1 MQTDPQAAM
10 KKYGDVPEM
19 RAFLQAFMKMMGEH
33 FSALADKQ
41 DAEKAEA
48 AAAAMPEALTP
59 EQKKA
64 QEVAQQAMADPEV
77 RAIVAEPQ
85 IQKLLANMQSGQPFE
100 LEEAMRNDPSVV
112 QKLRKLKQAGLI
124 NMEWKS

>member
-48 AAAAMPEALTP
+48 AATAMPEALTP

-77 RAIVAEPQ
+77 REIVAEPK
-85 IQKLLANMQSGQPFE
+85 IQELLANMQSGQPFE
-100 LEEAMRNDPSVV
+100 LERAMRTDPDVV
-112 QKLRKLKQAGLI
+112 KKLRKLK
-124 NMEWKS
+124 